1 MCVSLALSVS
11 FSNSRFKTLLA
22 NRPCGE
28 NTCIEISN
36 VKYHIFQVR
45 HLWMTLETTQSC
57 SLLHK
62 FTVCVLIWQLVM
74 QYLYCGGTEALHIRN
89 TDVMEV
95 RPFLQPSLPALLCT
109 IMVTL
114 KKQTCSKSWRCLT
127 AHDLYES
134 IITSII

>member
-1 MCVSLALSVS
+1 MKYHLDFSFQRFLSFVCLDLCPI
-11 FSNSRFKTLLA
+11 FCFSRFKTLLA

-45 HLWMTLETTQSC
+45 NVER
-57 SLLHK
+57 LLNH
-62 FTVCVLIWQLVM
+62 TVVLLASEMNPMFIVVCQLVM

-95 RPFLQPSLPALLCT
+95 RSFLQLSQLYCAL
-109 IMVTL
+109 
-114 KKQTCSKSWRCLT
+114 
-127 AHDLYES
+127 
-134 IITSII
+134 